1 MTLKLH
7 SFFVFLLLN
16 LNRIYNFGFFQKA
29 HLFYLCFLLIR
40 IIGFEIWKLF
50 CFFLPSVSWT
60 LISQLVSVFVEWVEM
75 ARSRSISGYGL
86 WKYLNPAYY
95 LRRPR
100 RLALLFIVFV
110 SVSMVVWDR
119 INLSREHEVCSVSLL
134 SHGIWIGDSSS
145 IIAYW

>member
-1 MTLKLH
+1 
-7 SFFVFLLLN
+7 
-16 LNRIYNFGFFQKA
+16 
-29 HLFYLCFLLIR
+29 
-40 IIGFEIWKLF
+40 
-50 CFFLPSVSWT
+50 
-60 LISQLVSVFVEWVEM
+60 M

-145 IIAYW
+145 IIAY